1 MKPTLVL
8 VGRPNVGKSTL
19 FNRLTKTRD
28 ALVADLPGLTRDR
41 HYGHGRVGNKPY
53 LVVDTGGFEPV
64 AKDGILHEMARQ
76 TLQAVDEADAII
88 FLVDA
93 RQGLTAQDKIIADQ
107 LRKSGRP
114 LLLAVNKAE
123 GMRRDVVAAEFY
135 ELGLGDPLVISG
147 AHGEGVHE
155 LVDLALESF
164 PEEEAGED
172 EDDHPK
178 IAIVGRPN
186 VGKSTLVNSLLGEER
201 VIAFD
206 QPGTTRDSIH
216 IDFERDGQRYTLID
230 TAGIRKRG
238 KVFEAIEK
246 FSVVKTLQAVEDA
259 NVVVLVLDARQ
270 DISEQDAHI
279 AGFIVESGRALVVA
293 VNKWDDLPAERRETI
308 KRDTA
313 RKLQFLDFAKFH
325 YISALQ
331 GGGVGG
337 LFKSIDAAYAA
348 AMVKMP
354 TPKLTRIL
362 MDATAQHQPPKSGP
376 FRPKLRYAHQGGS
389 NPPLVIVHGTAVT
402 SLSASYKRYLESTF
416 RKAFELTG
424 TPLRVQFKQGLNP
437 FADRRP
443 PPKTESDENRDRR
456 QRRRGRKLFGKKY

>member
-19 FNRLTKTRD
+19 FNRLTRSRD

-41 HYGHGRVGNKPY
+41 HYGHGKVGDKPY

-88 FLVDA
+88 FMVDA

-114 LLLAVNKAE
+114 LFLAVNKAE

-147 AHGEGVHE
+147 AHGEGVHD
-155 LVDLALESF
+155 LVELALESF
-164 PEEEAGED
+164 PVEEPGAD
-172 EDDHPK
+172 QDDHPK
-178 IAIVGRPN
+178 IAVVGRPN

-206 QPGTTRDSIH
+206 QPGTTRDSIY
-216 IDFERDGQRYTLID
+216 IEFERDSRHYTLID

-279 AGFIVESGRALVVA
+279 AGFVVESGRALVVA
-293 VNKWDDLPAERRETI
+293 VNKWDDLPGARRETVKNDI
-308 KRDTA
+308 A

-331 GGGVGG
+331 GSGVGG
-337 LFKSIDAAYAA
+337 LFKSIDDAYAA

-354 TPKLTRIL
+354 TPMLTRIL
-362 MDATAQHQPPKSGP
+362 IDATAQHQPPKSGP

-402 SLSASYKRYLESTF
+402 SLSAGYKRYLENAF

-424 TPLRVQFKQGLNP
+424 TPLRVQFKQGHNP
-437 FADRRP
+437 FAGRVP
-443 PPKTESDENRDRR
+443 GPKTESDENRDRR
-456 QRRRGRKLFGKKY
+456 QRRRGRKMYGKK

>member
-1 MKPTLVL
+1 M

-19 FNRLTKTRD
+19 FNRLTRSRD

-41 HYGHGRVGNKPY
+41 HYGHGKVGDKPY

-88 FLVDA
+88 FMVDA

-114 LLLAVNKAE
+114 LFLAVNKAE

-147 AHGEGVHE
+147 AHGEGVHD
-155 LVDLALESF
+155 LVELALESF
-164 PEEEAGED
+164 PLEEPGAD
-172 EDDHPK
+172 QDDHPK
-178 IAIVGRPN
+178 IAVVGRPN

-206 QPGTTRDSIH
+206 QPGTTRDSIY
-216 IDFERDGQRYTLID
+216 IEFERDSRHYTLID

-279 AGFIVESGRALVVA
+279 AGFVVETGRALVVA
-293 VNKWDDLPAERRETI
+293 VNKWDDLPAARRETVKNDI
-308 KRDTA
+308 A

-331 GGGVGG
+331 GSGVGG
-337 LFKSIDAAYAA
+337 LFKSIDDAYAA

-354 TPKLTRIL
+354 TPMLTRIL
-362 MDATAQHQPPKSGP
+362 IDATAQHQPPKSGP

-402 SLSASYKRYLESTF
+402 SLSAGYKRYLENAF

-424 TPLRVQFKQGLNP
+424 TPLRVQFKQGHNP
-437 FADRRP
+437 FAGRVP
-443 PPKTESDENRDRR
+443 GPKTESDENRDRR
-456 QRRRGRKLFGKKY
+456 QRRRGRKMYGKK